1 MDNIL
6 NFDQDFLS
14 RLLVN
19 TLSILVLVRFCYF
32 SFNRNRAHSSAFML
46 FGLGVFVVT
55 ALLHS
60 ADISMG
66 FAFGLFA
73 VFSMLRYRTESIS
86 VKEMTYLFLVIAM
99 SLLSAVAD
107 LGMKEL
113 LTVHIVLIS
122 VSYLLETN
130 VLMEKLSEREIEYER
145 IENIRPENIQ
155 RLKDD
160 IQNRTGWEVRQVD
173 VMSVDFLK
181 DTARILVRYRPSLQV
196 GEGATPSNIERSY

>member
-1 MDNIL
+1 MDSLL
-6 NFDQDFLS
+6 NFDQGFIS

-19 TLSILVLVRFCYF
+19 TLSIIILVRFCYF
-32 SFNRNRAHSSAFML
+32 SFNRNRAHSSAFIL

-55 ALLHS
+55 ALLHD

-86 VKEMTYLFLVIAM
+86 VKEMTYLFLVIAI

-107 LGMKEL
+107 LAVKEL
-113 LTVHIVLIS
+113 LTVHILLIS
-122 VSYLLETN
+122 VAYLLETN
-130 VLMEKLSEREIEYER
+130 VLMERLSEREIEYEK

-155 RLKDD
+155 RLKND
-160 IQNRTGWEVRQVD
+160 IQKRTGWDIRQVD

-181 DTARILVRYRPSLQV
+181 DTARIRVRYKPSLNVSEEMTQ
-196 GEGATPSNIERSY
+196 SNIERSY